1 MRHGRALARFCL
13 EFVAILLGYDDPEHE
28 YALRAALAAP
38 DDAGAADAV
47 AALARKQRRA
57 YADHLGLVEP
67 ALQLLRGRSV
77 QPHAA
82 NVLAGT
88 ALHAL
93 RHLPAGLLQGVQVQ
107 GTPLADAIDD
117 AFRASQRQDQAKV
130 TRVLRAAARQAPP
143 VLAPILL
150 AIAEVHGGDQED
162 DGEIIERLPVHRRTT
177 PPPGFDLDRGRQ
189 SRADLVLAVLRAHD
203 VQLRDV
209 ERGRIRPMTRDD
221 LAEAI
226 LRDPFWDDI
235 DASVQEDGVVEGI
248 LRDGKPSPAI
258 DGTAFGQPHVYI
270 KRIVR

>member
-1 MRHGRALARFCL
+1 MRHGRALARFGL
-13 EFVAILLGYDDPEHE
+13 EFVAILVGYDDPEHE
-28 YALRAALAAP
+28 YALRAALADP
-38 DDAGAADAV
+38 DDEGVAEAV
-47 AALARKQRRA
+47 ATLARKQRRA

-77 QPHAA
+77 APRAA
-82 NVLAGT
+82 TVLAAT

-117 AFRASQRQDQAKV
+117 ALRASQRQDQPK
-130 TRVLRAAARQAPP
+130 LHRALQAAMRQAPP
-143 VLAPILL
+143 TLAPLL
-150 AIAEVHGGDQED
+150 EAIADAYGAEPA
-162 DGEIIERLPVHRRTT
+162 GEIVERLPVRRRTT

-189 SRADLVLAVLRAHD
+189 SRADIVLALLRAHD

-209 ERGRIRPMTRDD
+209 ERGRLRPVTRDD

-226 LRDPFWDDI
+226 LRDPCWDDI
-235 DASVQEDGVVEGI
+235 DASVQEDGVVDGI
-248 LRDGKPSPAI
+248 LRLGKPSPAI
-258 DGTAFGQPHVYI
+258 DLSAFGQPQVYI